1 MSQLLNVS
9 LNQIAR
15 GAGIA
20 VIGTIIGLLLQ
31 FICRML
37 ITRIG
42 TEADYGTFYLS
53 MSILTVAVALG
64 SLGLQEGTTRYVAY
78 LQGRNDHSKT
88 ARIITISL
96 QLSLVAGLILGVALF
111 FLASF
116 LDNEI
121 FHSSE
126 LTLPIQL
133 FSLSIPF
140 IIMLNILA
148 SIFRG
153 FGRILPQ
160 IYAQSIQSLLFLI
173 ILLIILFLSLSF
185 VSVIFAYL
193 AAVIL
198 STIGLAIYSYRI
210 LPRLINNISSKTD
223 PLLTKEL
230 LLFSLPL
237 LGITVLSIL
246 TLYADTILLGFFK
259 SPAEVG
265 LYNAAYPLA
274 NFITVPYTA
283 FLLIYTPVASKLFSR
298 NKLDEMRRNHII
310 SAKWITSITIPL
322 FLLLLLYPDILI
334 GSLFGGA
341 YISSA
346 PILRIL
352 AIGFIVIILCICN
365 SCK

>member
-1 MSQLLNVS
+1 
-9 LNQIAR
+9 
-15 GAGIA
+15 
-20 VIGTIIGLLLQ
+20 
-31 FICRML
+31 
-37 ITRIG
+37 
-42 TEADYGTFYLS
+42 
-53 MSILTVAVALG
+53 
-64 SLGLQEGTTRYVAY
+64 
-78 LQGRNDHSKT
+78 
-88 ARIITISL
+88 
-96 QLSLVAGLILGVALF
+96 
-111 FLASF
+111 
-116 LDNEI
+116 
-121 FHSSE
+121 
-126 LTLPIQL
+126 
-133 FSLSIPF
+133 
-140 IIMLNILA
+140 
-148 SIFRG
+148 
-153 FGRILPQ
+153 
-160 IYAQSIQSLLFLI
+160 
-173 ILLIILFLSLSF
+173 LIILFLSLSF

-210 LPRLINNISSKTD
+210 LPRLINNISFKTD

-352 AIGFIVIILCICN
+352 AIGFMINIALGPNVGDMLALGKASIIIWAVLVSTVLNISLSVILIPPLAITGAAISSATSMIVSNFLVAAKIYSLNRAHPFCFNLVKPLLATLLVVMLIQFAVSNLLTITIWMLPLIMILFYLIYGAATIITRSLDHEDVALVMGMASYTNID
-365 SCK
+365 KQTLEKILDRIIRAK